1 MTPTIPT
8 ANAAAATTPIVQP
21 FELRGA
27 LVAGVTCDD
36 AFVPAGCVGAAED
49 SSGVAVSVVRRD
61 RMAPLP
67 MIGTTISH
75 YRIGEKLG
83 GGGMGVVYKAD
94 DLRLGRAVA
103 LKFLPHDVAPD
114 PHTLERF
121 RREARTASALNHP
134 HICTIYDIDDHD
146 GQPFIAMEYLDGET
160 LKHRLLGKPFSVHDL
175 LELGTQIA
183 DALDAAHAQN
193 IVHRDI
199 KPANIFVTRRGQA
212 KVLDFGLAKLVAER
226 RLRPDLSGITRMT
239 AGEEHFT
246 SPGTTVGTVAY
257 MSPEQAR
264 GEDLDARTDLFS
276 FGVVLYEMATGAL
289 PFGGTTS
296 AVIFE
301 AILNRA
307 PAAPSQI
314 NARIP
319 AELERIIS
327 HALEKDRDIRYQTAA
342 DVRADLLGLK
352 RHLESGR
359 EVAAAPAPTPGKETR
374 WARPAL
380 VAAVAVM
387 AIGLAAGLYLTR
399 RPTREATAAFSTIEE
414 RAGSGQLDEVFRL
427 LQETPVDLNDAR
439 LATVRSRIAGTIAA
453 ETNPPSALVSVRRVG
468 TSDPSQISASVPVG
482 RTPIAA
488 RPLVAGEYII
498 DVSAA
503 GFLPVRFRARLAPGQ
518 ALHVTR
524 QLVAADRAHEGMV
537 PVPAGVANVPGHA
550 SQTPAFLIDAHEVT
564 NEDFARFVTAGG
576 YSNAAFWPDTM
587 IVDGRTVP
595 RSEALR
601 KFVDRT
607 NLPAPRTW
615 SGGRVPDGKAR
626 HPVSGVSWYEA
637 SAYARWAGKELPT
650 YAQWWRAAMD
660 TAADGFPWGTDTK
673 TADKRANFSQAG
685 TREVGTLP
693 SGVSAFGCYDMAG
706 NVREW
711 LRDAQPGNSRR
722 GVTGGS
728 FLDEIYMFEPSHIEH
743 FDLAYAN
750 EAIGFRLVA
759 PLKSGPEGAR

>member
-1 MTPTIPT
+1 MT
-8 ANAAAATTPIVQP
+8 
-21 FELRGA
+21 
-27 LVAGVTCDD
+27 
-36 AFVPAGCVGAAED
+36 
-49 SSGVAVSVVRRD
+49 
-61 RMAPLP
+61 
-67 MIGTTISH
+67 GTTVSH
-75 YRIGEKLG
+75 YRILEKLG

-103 LKFLPHDVAPD
+103 LKFLPPDVVQD

-134 HICTIYDIDDHD
+134 HICTIYDIDEHN

-160 LKHRLLGKPFSVHDL
+160 LKHRLLGRPFSVPEL

-193 IVHRDI
+193 IVHRDV
-199 KPANIFVTRRGQA
+199 KPANIFVTRRGLA

-226 RLRPDLSGITRMT
+226 HLQADPSGITRMT
-239 AGEEHFT
+239 AAEEHFT
-246 SPGTTVGTVAY
+246 SPGTTIGTVAY

-307 PAAPSQI
+307 PAALSQM
-314 NARIP
+314 NSHVP
-319 AELERIIS
+319 AELERIIN

-359 EVAAAPAPTPGKETR
+359 ETIAAPAPKPDKATR
-374 WARPAL
+374 WRGPAL
-380 VAAVAVM
+380 VAAVTIT
-387 AIGLAAGLYLTR
+387 AIGLATGLYMSR
-399 RPTREATAAFSTIEE
+399 RASGPAAAAFATIEE
-414 RAGSGQLDEVFRL
+414 RAASGHLDDVFRL
-427 LQETPVDLNDAR
+427 LVETRTDLNDAR
-439 LATVRSRIAGTIAA
+439 LASIRSRTAGTITI
-453 ETNPPSALVSVRRVG
+453 ETSPSSALVTVRRVS
-468 TSDPSQISASVPVG
+468 TSDPSQIAASLSVG
-482 RTPIAA
+482 PTPITA
-488 RPLVAGEYII
+488 RPLIAGEYIV
-498 DVSAA
+498 DVSRE
-503 GFLPVRFRARLAPGQ
+503 GSLPVSFSVRLVPGQ
-518 ALHVTR
+518 ALRVTR
-524 QLVAADRAHEGMV
+524 QLVAADRAYQGMV
-537 PVPAGVANVPGHA
+537 PVAAGMSNVPGNA
-550 SQTPAFLIDAHEVT
+550 SQLPAFLIDAFEVT

-576 YSNAAFWPDTM
+576 YANVTFWPDTM
-587 IVDGRTVP
+587 TVDGRNVP

-607 NLPAPRTW
+607 NLPGPRVW
-615 SGGRVPDGKAR
+615 SGGRVPEGKAR

-637 SAYARWAGKELPT
+637 SAYARWAGKEVPT

-673 TADKRANFSQAG
+673 TADKRANFGQAG
-685 TREVGTLP
+685 TREVGTLL

-711 LRDAQPGNSRR
+711 LRDAQPGDSRR
-722 GVTGGS
+722 SVTGGS
-728 FLDEIYMFEPSHIEH
+728 FLDEIYMFETSHIER
-743 FDLAYAN
+743 FDPAYSN

-759 PLKSGPEGAR
+759 PLTSAGPQGRR